1 MCKFHYSELH
11 YGVMMQSIADVLKT
25 SVIVNMWSGHERFAR
40 ADVLEA
46 LSNIMPIQV
55 IEPPVDLI
63 APDNECP
70 P

>member
-1 MCKFHYSELH
+1 MP
-11 YGVMMQSIADVLKT
+11 SIADVLT
-25 SVIVNMWSGHERFAR
+25 YSVTVNMWSGHERFAR